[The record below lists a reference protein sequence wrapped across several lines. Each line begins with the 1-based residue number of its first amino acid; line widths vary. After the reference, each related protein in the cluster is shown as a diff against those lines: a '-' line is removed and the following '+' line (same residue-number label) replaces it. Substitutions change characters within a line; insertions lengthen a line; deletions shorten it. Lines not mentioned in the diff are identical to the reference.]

1 MKTNIFTLSMLAL
14 ASLGL
19 FSCGSDEQETLIST
33 VNLQTRTVIESETA
47 SPGVVS
53 GANLL
58 NATLRIRDVA
68 MVQPTDAITV
78 NTIVGDGSV
87 RQLTLLNSGL
97 PTSATDFGSA
107 VVNHGEYDRL
117 ILRLERGTT
126 LPEGDPMRNRSLL
139 ISGTVNNRILNIHTD
154 SEEIITTVLG
164 GGPYTIN
171 SDENLYLNI
180 NLNTL
185 FQNIDLTAA
194 VDGDGD
200 GTIQIEP
207 SNIDG
212 NRLIYN
218 QMVNNLPDAF
228 TVTRQ

>member
-1 MKTNIFTLSMLAL
+1 MKKNILTLSMLAL

-19 FSCGSDEQETLIST
+19 FSCGSDEQETMVST
-33 VNLQTRTVIESETA
+33 VNVQTRTVIQSETT

-68 MVQPTDAITV
+68 LVQPTDPITQ
-78 NTIVGDGSV
+78 NIIVGDGST
-87 RQLTLLNSGL
+87 QQITLLNSGL
-97 PTSATDFGSA
+97 PTSASDFGSA

-154 SEEIITTVLG
+154 SEEIVTAVLG
-164 GGPYTIN
+164 GGPYSVT

-185 FQNIDLTAA
+185 FQNINLTDA

-212 NRLIYN
+212 NRLLYN
-218 QMVNNLPDAF
+218 QMVNNLPAAF

>member
-1 MKTNIFTLSMLAL
+1 MQKNIFTLSMLAL

-19 FSCGSDEQETLIST
+19 FSCGTNEQDALVAT
-33 VNLQTRTVIESETA
+33 VNLQTRTEIQSETT

-58 NATLRIRDVA
+58 NATIRIREVGL
-68 MVQPTDAITV
+68 VQPTNPITQS
-78 NTIVGDGSV
+78 IGISDGSV
-87 RQLTLLNSGL
+87 QQITLLNSGL
-97 PTSATDFGSA
+97 PTSPTNFGSA

-117 ILRLERGTT
+117 ILRLERGSA

-154 SEEIITTVLG
+154 SEEIVTAVLG
-164 GGPYTIN
+164 GGPYTIT
-171 SDENLYLNI
+171 SDENLVLSI
-180 NLNTL
+180 NLNRL
-185 FQNIDLTAA
+185 FHDIDLTEAQ
-194 VDGDGD
+194 DGDGD

-212 NRLIYN
+212 NRLLYN
-218 QMVNNLPDAF
+218 QMVNNLPTAF
-228 TVTRQ
+228 SVTRQ

>member
-1 MKTNIFTLSMLAL
+1 MKKNIFTLSILAL

-19 FSCGSDEQETLIST
+19 FSCGSDEQETMVST
-33 VNLQTRTVIESETA
+33 VNVQTRTVIQSETT

-58 NATLRIRDVA
+58 NATLRIREVA
-68 MVQPTDAITV
+68 LVQPTDPITQ
-78 NTIVGDGSV
+78 NIIVGDGSA
-87 RQLTLLNSGL
+87 QQITLLNSGL
-97 PTSATDFGSA
+97 PTSASNFGSA

-154 SEEIITTVLG
+154 SEEIVTAVLG
-164 GGPYTIN
+164 GGPYSVT

-185 FQNIDLTAA
+185 FQNINLTDA

-218 QMVNNLPDAF
+218 QMVNNLPEAF

>member
-1 MKTNIFTLSMLAL
+1 MKKNILTLSMLAL

-19 FSCGSDEQETLIST
+19 FSCGSDDQDALIST
-33 VNLQTRTVIESETA
+33 VNLRTRTVIESETG

-68 MVQPTDAITV
+68 LVEPTNPITV
-78 NTIVGDGSV
+78 NTGIGDGSV

-97 PTSATDFGSA
+97 TTSAADFGSA
-107 VVNHGEYDRL
+107 VVTHGEYDRL
-117 ILRLERGTT
+117 NLRLERGTT
-126 LPEGDPMRNRSLL
+126 LPDGDPMKNRSLL
-139 ISGTVNNRILNIHTD
+139 ISGTVNNKILNIYTD

-180 NLNTL
+180 NINTL
-185 FQNIDLTAA
+185 FQGIDLTDAI
-194 VDGDGD
+194 DGDGN
-200 GTIQIEP
+200 GTIEIEP
-207 SNIDG
+207 SNRDQ

-218 QMVNNLPDAF
+218 QMVNNLPEAF